1 MKKQFIKNAV
11 ILTAVSLFM
20 RAVSFSFNVYVAN
33 RIGSSGMGLFALIM
47 SVYNF
52 GVTVSSSGINLAST
66 KVISEE
72 IAKGKNKSEA
82 TKKSVLYALFFGI
95 LAFLLIYF
103 GAQFFAETI
112 IGDDRIKTP
121 LKILSVSLP
130 CVAVSFA
137 LTGYFTAT
145 GKVYKASLVQVAE
158 QLIKIF
164 GAITFLDLLNG
175 KNAENACISLVLSGT
190 VAEILSCALMG
201 IVYFFDIRKEKMPK
215 SQDLTKR
222 VMRYGLPVAV
232 SAYLRSALSTAEHTL
247 IPKALE
253 KFCGAKELALS
264 AYGVVHGMVMPM
276 IFLPSGIVA
285 SVSTLLVPEI
295 TKLNK
300 LKKHKQIDR
309 VIEKALS
316 LTLAFSVGAA
326 GILYFYADEIGMLF
340 YKSHEAAH
348 FLKLVAPLAAIMYAD
363 GVVDAVLKGLNQE
376 IHAMRYDIVLS
387 VVSLFL
393 ITTLI
398 PAEGVIGY
406 VIIIY
411 ISEMINAYL
420 SINRLMEVSD
430 FDIKPVLW
438 MIVPALA
445 VSASCIIGR
454 KIIENTLISFVFSV
468 VAYGVVIFI
477 SKRKPPL
484 QRRYIVI
491 K

>member
-1 MKKQFIKNAV
+1 
-11 ILTAVSLFM
+11 M

-103 GAQFFAETI
+103 GAHFFAKTI

-145 GKVYKASLVQVAE
+145 GKVYKASLVQVTE
-158 QLIKIF
+158 QIIKIF
-164 GAITFLDLLNG
+164 GAVVFLDLLSG

-190 VAEILSCALMG
+190 VAEIISCILMG
-201 IVYFFDIRKEKMPK
+201 TVYLFDIRKENAPK

-222 VMRYGLPVAV
+222 VMSYGLPVAV

-300 LKKHKQIDR
+300 LKKYKQIDR

-326 GILYFYADEIGMLF
+326 GILYFYAEEIGMLF
-340 YKSHEAAH
+340 YKSREAAH
-348 FLKLVAPLAAIMYAD
+348 FLKMVAPLAAIMYAD

-387 VVSLFL
+387 LVSLFL

-430 FDIKPVLW
+430 FDIKPVSW

-445 VSASCIIGR
+445 VTLCCTIGR
-454 KIIENTLISFVFSV
+454 KMVGNSLISFVFSV
-468 VAYGVVIFI
+468 VVYGVVIFI

>member
-1 MKKQFIKNAV
+1 
-11 ILTAVSLFM
+11 
-20 RAVSFSFNVYVAN
+20 
-33 RIGSSGMGLFALIM
+33 MGLFALIM

-72 IAKGKNKSEA
+72 IAKGKNKGEA
-82 TKKSVLYALFFGI
+82 TKKSVYYALFFGI
-95 LAFLLIYF
+95 LAFLSIYF
-103 GAQFFAETI
+103 GANFFAKTI
-112 IGDDRIKTP
+112 IGDDRIEIP
-121 LKILSVSLP
+121 LKILSISLP

-145 GKVYKASLVQVAE
+145 GRVYKASLVQVTE
-158 QLIKIF
+158 QLIKIL
-164 GAITFLDLLNG
+164 GAVVFLDLLNG

-190 VAEILSCALMG
+190 VAEILSCVLMG
-201 IVYFFDIRKEKMPK
+201 IVYLFDIRKEKSPK
-215 SQDLTKR
+215 SPDLTKR

-247 IPKALE
+247 IPKALT
-253 KFCGAKELALS
+253 KFCGAKDTALS

-300 LKKHKQIDR
+300 LKKYKQIDR

-340 YKSHEAAH
+340 YKNREAAH
-348 FLKLVAPLAAIMYAD
+348 FLKMVAPLAAIMYAD

-430 FDIKPVLW
+430 FDIKPILW

-445 VSASCIIGR
+445 VTMCCTIGR
-454 KIIENTLISFVFSV
+454 KFVGNSVLAFIFSV
-468 VAYGVVIFI
+468 VSYALVIFI
-477 SKRKPPL
+477 SHRKPPL

>member
-1 MKKQFIKNAV
+1 
-11 ILTAVSLFM
+11 
-20 RAVSFSFNVYVAN
+20 
-33 RIGSSGMGLFALIM
+33 MGLFALIM

-112 IGDDRIKTP
+112 IGDNRIKTP

-130 CVAVSFA
+130 CVSVSFA

-300 LKKHKQIDR
+300 LGKTKQIDR
-309 VIEKALS
+309 VIEKSLS

>member
-1 MKKQFIKNAV
+1 
-11 ILTAVSLFM
+11 M

-112 IGDDRIKTP
+112 IGDNRIKTP

-130 CVAVSFA
+130 CVSVSFA

-145 GKVYKASLVQVAE
+145 GKVYKASLVQVTE
-158 QLIKIF
+158 QIIKIF
-164 GAITFLDLLNG
+164 GAVFFLDLLNG

-190 VAEILSCALMG
+190 VAEIISCVLMG
-201 IVYFFDIRKEKMPK
+201 TVYLFDIRKEKSPK
-215 SQDLTKR
+215 SPDLTKR
-222 VMRYGLPVAV
+222 LMRYGLPVAV
-232 SAYLRSALSTAEHTL
+232 SAYIRSALSTAEHTL
-247 IPKALE
+247 IPKALT
-253 KFCGAKELALS
+253 KFCGAKDAALS

-300 LKKHKQIDR
+300 LKKYKQIDR
-309 VIEKALS
+309 VIEKSLS

-326 GILYFYADEIGMLF
+326 GILYFYANEIGMLF

-430 FDIKPVLW
+430 FDIKPVSW

-445 VSASCIIGR
+445 VTLSCTIGR
-454 KIIENTLISFVFSV
+454 KIIGNTLISFTFSV
-468 VAYGVVIFI
+468 LVYVVVIFL

-484 QRRYIVI
+484 QKRYIVI